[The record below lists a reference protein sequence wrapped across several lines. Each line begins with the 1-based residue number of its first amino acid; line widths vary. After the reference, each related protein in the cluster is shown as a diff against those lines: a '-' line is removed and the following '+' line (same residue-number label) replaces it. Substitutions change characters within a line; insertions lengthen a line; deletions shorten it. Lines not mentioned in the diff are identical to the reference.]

1 MLIASA
7 AHTVAAKTTARKC
20 SPRGSCF
27 CEKYSFPEL
36 KMLTNASVFVCN
48 IIDNNLLF
56 YAKTTIP
63 DLYLNAYQ

>member
-1 MLIASA
+1 
-7 AHTVAAKTTARKC
+7 
-20 SPRGSCF
+20 
-27 CEKYSFPEL
+27 
-36 KMLTNASVFVCN
+36 MLTNASVFVCN